1 MNSPS
6 NQQLEQ
12 YRQVKVETSTTID
25 LVRMAYDGIID
36 NLEQAIEALEGEAL
50 EGDHKSYDVFNEKLS
65 TAQQVVSALDDGLDE
80 EQGELAEV
88 LANFYSFV
96 RRKLIDSNMSKSV
109 PEVKEALDIVR
120 QVREY
125 WYSSEVEPEDSTNEP
140 DSEEKKGQI
149 DFAR

>member
-1 MNSPS
+1 VNSPS
-6 NQQLEQ
+6 DQQLEQ

-36 NLEQAIEALEGEAL
+36 NLEQAIVAL
-50 EGDHKSYDVFNEKLS
+50 EGDHKSYDVFNEKIS
-65 TAQQVVSALDDGLDE
+65 MAQQVVSALDDGLDE
-80 EQGELAEV
+80 KQGELAEV

-125 WYSSEVEPEDSTNEP
+125 WYSSEVEPEDSTNNEP
-140 DSEEKKGQI
+140 GLEEEKGQI

>member
-1 MNSPS
+1 M
-6 NQQLEQ
+6 
-12 YRQVKVETSTTID
+12 TS
-25 LVRMAYDGIID
+25 R
-36 NLEQAIEALEGEAL
+36 
-50 EGDHKSYDVFNEKLS
+50 
-65 TAQQVVSALDDGLDE
+65 AQQVVSALDDGLNE

-88 LANFYSFV
+88 LASFYSFV

-109 PEVKEALDIVR
+109 PELKEALDIVR

-125 WYSSEVEPEDSTNEP
+125 WYSSEVEPEDLTNEP